1 MPHRRS
7 AQNYFWEHWDSN
19 WQAKVGQRQPKDT
32 FAANQPMAVPPAR
45 YNTCGRAILF
55 FTRLLRNRRA
65 ADWSNPYPGAC
76 ALCAEPTLFYKGN
89 LPMFGNDKASDDKL
103 QKAVDQRLMR
113 GGAGSQS
120 RITARVSQG
129 NVTVTGNL
137 QYEAQR
143 SPLVKNIARVAG
155 VRRVI
160 DQLKIAPKVD
170 QQTYARKPA
179 APVEQPTPAEV
190 ASPEASAETPPDAA
204 ISAI

>member
-1 MPHRRS
+1 
-7 AQNYFWEHWDSN
+7 
-19 WQAKVGQRQPKDT
+19 
-32 FAANQPMAVPPAR
+32 
-45 YNTCGRAILF
+45 
-55 FTRLLRNRRA
+55 
-65 ADWSNPYPGAC
+65 
-76 ALCAEPTLFYKGN
+76 
-89 LPMFGNDKASDDKL
+89 MFGNDKATDDKL

-160 DQLKIAPKVD
+160 DQLRVAPKVD

-179 APVEQPTPAEV
+179 APVETPAPAAV
-190 ASPEASAETPPDAA
+190 PSPEASAETPPPEAA
-204 ISAI
+204 AET

>member
-1 MPHRRS
+1 
-7 AQNYFWEHWDSN
+7 
-19 WQAKVGQRQPKDT
+19 
-32 FAANQPMAVPPAR
+32 MAVPPAR

-55 FTRLLRNRRA
+55 FTRLLQNRRA
-65 ADWSNPYPGAC
+65 ADWSMPFPGAS
-76 ALCAEPTLFYKGN
+76 ALCAAPLLFYQGN